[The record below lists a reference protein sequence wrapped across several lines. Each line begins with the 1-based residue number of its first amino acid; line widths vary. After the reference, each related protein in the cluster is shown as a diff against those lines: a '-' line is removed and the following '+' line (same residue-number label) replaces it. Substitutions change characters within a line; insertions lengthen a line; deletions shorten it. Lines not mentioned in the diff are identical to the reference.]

1 MNNVLFP
8 AAYFPDPDNGYP
20 VGLGF
25 VYIGTINLD
34 PTIEANRVTVY
45 LIEENGN
52 QVTILPAAQ
61 PLELG
66 AGGVVLYNGSPVQ
79 VMVDGNYSMTVQ
91 DSNSVQKYYFAD
103 SAVPDYAAQIQDS
116 GFTYLTSVAG
126 TNTITASV
134 TPSLTAYAVGQVFHG
149 IAANTNAGETTLN
162 INSRGAAT
170 VLLNGAA
177 CTGGE
182 FTADLPFFVM
192 CTSTTPNTFE
202 IVSPSFN
209 SVARTLLDQT
219 TQSDMLQTGLGVS
232 AVGYT
237 LVTQAT
243 QALMRSTGLGF
254 SADTYLGGAWTRPSF
269 SAGNFTASGSM
280 TWTVVSGDVV
290 EYSYIINGKTMTVAF
305 YIQGTLGGTVNNALG
320 IAIPASK
327 TAANSFR
334 IPAWIFENG
343 GGTTGFCQPSGTTIT
358 IQLPTGANFTAGAVE
373 VSGCVT
379 FEIA

>member
-25 VYIGTINLD
+25 VYIGTVDLD

-45 LIEENGN
+45 LIEEDGN

-61 PLELG
+61 PLTLG
-66 AGGVVLYNGSPVQ
+66 AGGIVLYNGAPVQ
-79 VMVDGNYSMTVQ
+79 VMVNGNYSMTVQ
-91 DSNSVQKYYFAD
+91 DSNEVQKYYFAD

-116 GFTYLTSVAG
+116 SYTYLTSVAG

-134 TPSLTAYAVGQVFHG
+134 TPSLTAYAIGQVFHG
-149 IAANTNAGETTLN
+149 IAANTNSGAVTLN
-162 INSRGAAT
+162 INSLGAAT

-232 AVGYT
+232 AAGYT
-237 LVTQAT
+237 LVTQTT
-243 QALMRSTGLGF
+243 QALMRTTGLGF
-254 SADTYLGGAWTRPSF
+254 SADTYLGGAWTTPTF

-280 TWTVVSGDVV
+280 TWTVISGDVL
-290 EYSYIINGKTMTVAF
+290 EYKYVINGKTMTVSF
-305 YIQGTLGGTVNNALG
+305 YIEGTIGGTVNNALA

-334 IPAWIFENG
+334 QPAWIYDNSIG
-343 GGTTGFCQPSGTTIT
+343 QIGFCQPSGTEII
-358 IQLPTGANFTAGAVE
+358 IQLATGGNFTAGPTG
-373 VSGCVT
+373 VSGSVT
-379 FEIA
+379 FEIS